1 MIAAQKADLILTVV
15 RKWVA
20 DKKPPAS
27 IQIVE
32 TPPEL
37 FSSIKQFDHLSII
50 NDALHRSW
58 DIVDKSITQLVCR
71 VIEYY
76 YYTEPE
82 QT

>member
-1 MIAAQKADLILTVV
+1 MIAAQKAELILTVV

-20 DKKPPAS
+20 DKKPPVS

-37 FSSIKQFDHLSII
+37 FSSIKQLDHLSII

-76 YYTEPE
+76 TEPE